1 VKRSNRLVILV
12 GVLLAV
18 LAFVGIVIVLNQPG
32 PNGNGQ
38 EATTVKVTVATE
50 DIDIGEPVTPDKA
63 TVKEVAPD
71 AVLQTRIADPSL
83 LTGRPA
89 LVAIRAEEQI
99 TQEKAGLAGVGVNN
113 IEDSLLPGEK
123 AIAFQVDRVTGIDFL
138 IQRGDHIDVVMAQE
152 VTPVQETQESI
163 DARDGN
169 PDLQPRYE
177 AVTGLSNVRTVKT
190 ILQDKRV
197 LYVSVTRV
205 TQAQTGTA
213 SPSPGQAQ
221 GQPASGV
228 DTVIIVFAGTDQD
241 AELIKFAQRDFGEI
255 GSLTALLR
263 RVEDTD
269 EEVPNDETTGITLTV
284 LIEQYGVVIPDIV
297 VLQPQETPAP

>member
-1 VKRSNRLVILV
+1 
-12 GVLLAV
+12 
-18 LAFVGIVIVLNQPG
+18 
-32 PNGNGQ
+32 
-38 EATTVKVTVATE
+38 
-50 DIDIGEPVTPDKA
+50 
-63 TVKEVAPD
+63 
-71 AVLQTRIADPSL
+71 
-83 LTGRPA
+83 
-89 LVAIRAEEQI
+89 
-99 TQEKAGLAGVGVNN
+99 
-113 IEDSLLPGEK
+113 
-123 AIAFQVDRVTGIDFL
+123 
-138 IQRGDHIDVVMAQE
+138 

-177 AVTGLSNVRTVKT
+177 AVTGLTNVRTVKT

-213 SPSPGQAQ
+213 SPSPGQGAQ
-221 GQPASGV
+221 GQPAASV

-255 GSLTALLR
+255 GALTALLR

-297 VLQPQETPAP
+297 VLQPQESPAP

>member
-18 LAFVGIVIVLNQPG
+18 LAFVGIVIVLNQPDPG
-32 PNGNGQ
+32 RDDPT
-38 EATTVKVTVATE
+38 TTVKVTVAKE

-63 TVKEVAPD
+63 EVIEVAPD

-89 LVAIRAEEQI
+89 LVAIRAQEQI

-297 VLQPQETPAP
+297 VLQPQESPAP